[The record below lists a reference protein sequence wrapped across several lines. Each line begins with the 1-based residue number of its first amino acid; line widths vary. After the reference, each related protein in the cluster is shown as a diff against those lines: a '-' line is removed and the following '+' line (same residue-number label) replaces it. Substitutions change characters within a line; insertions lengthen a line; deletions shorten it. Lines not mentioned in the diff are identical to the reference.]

1 MKEINLGT
9 KYDGPQCCPSTTSGE
24 QTSYPGT
31 FITLPAGTTLPQS
44 GTITFR
50 YRLTGARTAEK
61 MSKVCL
67 DLELTDI
74 TDYSDGKDGG
84 IQSAEQALAGYIAKL
99 SGGESE
105 EDDD

>member
-9 KYDGPQCCPSTTSGE
+9 KYDGPTCCPSAE
-24 QTSYPGT
+24 AEERLSYPGT
-31 FITLPAGTTLPQS
+31 YITLPAGTVLPQS

-50 YRLTGARTAEK
+50 YRLTGARTTDK

-74 TDYSDGKDGG
+74 TDYSDGKDEG
-84 IQSAEQALAGYIAKL
+84 IPSAEQALAKYISRMA
-99 SGGESE
+99 GRDSE
-105 EDDD
+105 AEDD